1 VQLTGA
7 ALLAGACLVVAP
19 LDDVNTTSVGG
30 NPDSAAGSGGD
41 VGSGGSGG
49 SGASGASGGTGAQDA
64 AECSTNQQC
73 ITANGNEPFRCL
85 EGRCVALRTAECPVV
100 LGRFDHANAFF
111 IGAFASFRPN
121 LIGEDDMTWNYEL
134 AINEFNAD
142 QVGGLPGPNGQ
153 RPLAAVVC
161 DGGTPTDGSDRRA
174 RVRTGAAHLTE
185 TLRVQ
190 AVIAA
195 LESGDLL
202 ETFDLYGAQKGVF
215 FLTPGPA
222 TRAMLSVAGQNL
234 LWHML
239 GLPADLAPTY
249 EALLTELEAHVK
261 ALRALTSVKVALITT
276 DEAADADLENAA
288 DDLLR
293 FNGQNLEANRGQGL
307 FIDLVL
313 PATSTAQRVEEA
325 AQTVLAFH
333 PDIVVSMAGPLFSTR
348 ITNAFPQG
356 GVIRQVEA
364 GWRGGAPPYYILS
377 PSNYRDVESSIFS
390 MIDVI
395 TQVTRETDMHKRFV
409 GVNVA
414 GSEDGTLYNDYLRRL
429 RGHERN
435 ALAGQENFYDAIY
448 FAAYAIHAAGPK
460 ETIFGSDLDF
470 GIGRLIT
477 GGREFRV
484 GPDDILA
491 TFEELGKREPE
502 GRIRLVGTLG
512 PPRFNG
518 AFGVRVDTGA
528 VYCFERP
535 LPTSDLVLHPQ
546 VGYYDRDIPQPRLQV
561 SRLFANKT
569 LPCLQ
574 ELGLP
579 QP

>member
-1 VQLTGA
+1 
-7 ALLAGACLVVAP
+7 
-19 LDDVNTTSVGG
+19 
-30 NPDSAAGSGGD
+30 
-41 VGSGGSGG
+41 
-49 SGASGASGGTGAQDA
+49 
-64 AECSTNQQC
+64 
-73 ITANGNEPFRCL
+73 
-85 EGRCVALRTAECPVV
+85 V

-121 LIGEDDMTWNYEL
+121 RAGADDMTWNYQL
-134 AINEFNAD
+134 AINEFNAGHI
-142 QVGGLPGPNGQ
+142 GGLPGPNGQ

-161 DGGTPTDGSDRRA
+161 NGGTPTDGSDRRA
-174 RVRTGAAHLTE
+174 RVLKGAAHLTE

-215 FLTPGPA
+215 FLTPAQA

-249 EALLTELEAHVK
+249 AALLTELEEHVK

-276 DEAADADLENAA
+276 DEAADADLESAA

-307 FIDLVL
+307 FMDVRL
-313 PATSTAQRVEEA
+313 PTTSTAQRLAEV
-325 AQTVLAFH
+325 AQTVVDFR
-333 PDIVVSMAGPLFSTR
+333 PDIVISMADPLFSIW
-348 ITNAFPQG
+348 ITNIFPQG
-356 GVIRQVEA
+356 GVLPQIEA
-364 GWRGGAPPYYILS
+364 GWGVGARPYYILS

-395 TQVTRETDMHKRFV
+395 TEVTRETDMHKRFV

-429 RGHERN
+429 RDHEPIAR
-435 ALAGQENFYDAIY
+435 AGQENFYDAVY
-448 FAAYAIHAAGPK
+448 FTAYAIHAAGPK
-460 ETIFGSDLDF
+460 QPLLGSDFDF
-470 GIGRLIT
+470 GMSRLIS
-477 GGREFRV
+477 GGREFKV

-518 AFGVRVDTGA
+518 SFGVRVDTGA

-535 LPTSDLVLHPQ
+535 LPTSDLVLHSQ
-546 VGYYDRDIPQPRLQV
+546 VGYYDRDLPQPRLQV